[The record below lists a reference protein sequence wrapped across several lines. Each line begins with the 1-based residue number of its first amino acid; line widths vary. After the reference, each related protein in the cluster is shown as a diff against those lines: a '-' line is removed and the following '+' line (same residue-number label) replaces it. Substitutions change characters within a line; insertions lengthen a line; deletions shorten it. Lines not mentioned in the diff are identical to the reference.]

1 MKKFS
6 LFALVITAVT
16 VFSYC
21 SSTKRAAQKVPLLTY
36 EANIQQLVASKCSP
50 CHIPSKGGNKM
61 SFDNYDGVKSNIDSI
76 IGRIELMP
84 NQRGFMPFKR
94 AKLSDST
101 INIFKQ
107 WRADGLSAR

>member
-50 CHIPSKGGNKM
+50 CHIPAKGGNKM
-61 SFDNYDGVKSNIDSI
+61 SFDNYDAVKSNIDSI

-101 INIFKQ
+101 INVFKQ